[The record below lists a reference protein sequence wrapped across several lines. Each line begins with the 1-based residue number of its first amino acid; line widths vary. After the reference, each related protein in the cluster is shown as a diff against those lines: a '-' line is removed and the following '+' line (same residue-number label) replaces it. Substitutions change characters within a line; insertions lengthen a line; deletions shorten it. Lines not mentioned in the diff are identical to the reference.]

1 MTGSYDACKFNSVHI
16 MQVCPLCNVSYSHC
30 SYYAIEWKTANEDFD
45 SIAYSLNTVKE
56 RYV

>member
-1 MTGSYDACKFNSVHI
+1 MRVNLIVYTLCRCV
-16 MQVCPLCNVSYSHC
+16 PLCNASYSHY
-30 SYYAIEWKTANEDFD
+30 SYYAIEWKSANEDFD